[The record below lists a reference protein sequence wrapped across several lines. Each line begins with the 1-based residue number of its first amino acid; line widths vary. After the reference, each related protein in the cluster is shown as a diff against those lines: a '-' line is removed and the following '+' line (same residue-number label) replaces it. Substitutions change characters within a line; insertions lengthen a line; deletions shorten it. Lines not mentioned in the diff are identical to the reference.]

1 MSKQFIT
8 YNNIPIEGKQPTF
21 AIDQLNDSL
30 TASGLKTKISFDDL
44 SIEQQ
49 NLPFYIKYILPSNS
63 PPLLSFDGNM
73 TTFLN
78 QVEENNFETFI
89 DDNGEIIIDEEQ
101 RELLL
106 KTYESVVNNLTII
119 PQVEISSS
127 VTPAGNLHTYYDLGD
142 ERFNENSAPNR
153 VKITHDYVLNQKK
166 GKPFF

>member
-8 YNNIPIEGKQPTF
+8 YNNIPIEGKQTTF

-44 SIEQQ
+44 SIGQQ

-78 QVEENNFETFI
+78 QVEENNFEVFPCT
-89 DDNGEIIIDEEQ
+89 
-101 RELLL
+101 L
-106 KTYESVVNNLTII
+106 
-119 PQVEISSS
+119 
-127 VTPAGNLHTYYDLGD
+127 
-142 ERFNENSAPNR
+142 
-153 VKITHDYVLNQKK
+153 
-166 GKPFF
+166 